1 MNKAKNNKAAAVIDI
16 GSSLVKMRVCQRKE
30 DQISTLDQLE
40 YPIRIGHEVFHFG
53 AVSPECLNDLVRI
66 LRGFLKVMREYGVRD
81 YKAVATTA
89 LREAKNKSFIIDQ
102 IRVQTH
108 IDVEILEDNEEK
120 TLIYSAVIH
129 ALRPQ
134 LQSAATLISHIGTGS
149 VGFGIFD
156 TKNLCFSQNIS
167 IGALKLHDVLGSVQ
181 EHTTDFASVVE
192 EYLNALLGRITL
204 PVEHKSIDTIA
215 LTGAEIETIA
225 RLCGAPLEHEVSHI
239 KPESIT
245 DLFKSIR
252 AMPPEKI
259 SSRYHISEAQ
269 AEMLYSALAIY
280 VRLSKMTQAKRILAP
295 RIDLWDPLCQ
305 QLLLPD
311 TKKEYLDAVENHAVA
326 CAKTFAQRY
335 HCELSHAQA
344 VSEYA
349 CRIFDSLKDLHGL
362 NQRHRMI
369 LRLASLLHDC
379 GYFVDA
385 KYHLESTFRLIPNLD
400 ITGATGEEMLMT
412 AYVARFNE
420 LETPN
425 YDDLDFIH
433 IRAEQKVI
441 CSKLAAIFRVANS
454 LDKSQKQKAKDVQVR
469 LSDETLWIT
478 VHSEEKFCLEQW
490 AFELCC
496 PFFKDVFGLHP
507 CLTVKTNL
515 L

>member
-1 MNKAKNNKAAAVIDI
+1 
-16 GSSLVKMRVCQRKE
+16 MRVCQCKE
-30 DQISTLDQLE
+30 DQIATLDELE
-40 YPIRIGHEVFHFG
+40 CPIRIGHEVFHFG
-53 AVSPECLNDLVRI
+53 AVSPDCLNDLVRI
-66 LRGFLKVMREYGVRD
+66 LRGFQKVMREYDVKD

-108 IDVEILEDNEEK
+108 MEVEIFEDNQEK

-129 ALRPQ
+129 ALRNEM
-134 LQSAATLISHIGTGS
+134 QSAATLISHIGTGS

-156 TKNLCFSQNIS
+156 GQNLCFSQNVS

-181 EHTTDFASVVE
+181 EHTTDFSSVVE

-204 PVEHKSIDTIA
+204 PVAHKSIDTIA
-215 LTGAEIETIA
+215 VTGAEIETIA
-225 RLCGAPLEHEVSHI
+225 RLCNAPLEQEVYRI

-245 DLFKSIR
+245 NLFKSIR
-252 AMPPEKI
+252 ALSPEKI
-259 SSRYHISEAQ
+259 SSRHRISEAQ

-305 QLLLPD
+305 QMLLPD

-326 CAKTFAQRY
+326 CAKTFAERY
-335 HCELSHAQA
+335 HCGLEHAQA
-344 VSEYA
+344 VSQYA
-349 CRIFDSLKDLHGL
+349 CGIFDCLKDLHGL

-369 LRLASLLHDC
+369 LRLAAMLHDC

-385 KYHLESTFRLIPNLD
+385 KYHLESTFGLIQNID
-400 ITGATGEEMLMT
+400 ICGVTYEEMLMT

-433 IRAEQKVI
+433 IREEQKVI

-454 LDKSQKQKAKDVQVR
+454 LDKSQKQKVQTFEVR
-469 LSDETLWIT
+469 LAEEALWIT
-478 VHSEEKFCLEQW
+478 IQSGEKFCLEQW

-496 PFFKDVFGLHP
+496 PFFKDVFGLAP
-507 CLTVKTNL
+507 CLTVKNNL